1 MHKKEEKSC
10 RKEAVHEKD
19 VDFFHCKSPVLG
31 SKKWIFSG
39 DADTKVTKSSDG
51 IIGKKRSFSY
61 NDDIKTTRSSDVIIR
76 KKRVYM
82 KGASQLDAKEKKF
95 YDTKVILDPNAR
107 ASKKMS
113 KARGSTPSSVG
124 DGDVW
129 VEKIFRNRE
138 TGETRIFFV
147 SKLTGKKVKF
157 EPPTGAS
164 RVMYLRQAYKSENE
178 MKASSLVIS
187 PDSKSEG
194 NVTNPISSGNHK
206 FSTCLRGHASPY
218 NFEGKEQPSS
228 SQNYSTCVRGRT
240 SPGDFEVRKQLF
252 CGVSCKSLDDQTIP
266 THKPPL

>member
-1 MHKKEEKSC
+1 MRKKEEKSC
-10 RKEAVHEKD
+10 RKKAVHGKS
-19 VDFFHCKSPVLG
+19 VDFFHCSSPVLG
-31 SKKWIFSG
+31 SKKWILCG
-39 DADTKVTKSSDG
+39 DADIKVTKSSDG
-51 IIGKKRSFSY
+51 IMRKDRFLSY
-61 NDDIKTTRSSDVIIR
+61 DDDIKTTRSSDVIIR

-82 KGASQLDAKEKKF
+82 KGTSQLDAKEKKL
-95 YDTKVILDPNAR
+95 YDLQLILDPNAR

-129 VEKIFRNRE
+129 VEKIFRNTE

-164 RVMYLRQAYKSENE
+164 RVMYLRQSYKSENE
-178 MKASSLVIS
+178 MKASSLAIS
-187 PDSKSEG
+187 HDSKSEG
-194 NVTNPISSGNHK
+194 NVTYPMSSCNQK

-218 NFEGKEQPSS
+218 DLEGKEQLSG
-228 SQNYSTCVRGRT
+228 SQNHSTCLGGDT
-240 SPGDFEVRKQLF
+240 SPFDFEGRKQRHRGL
-252 CGVSCKSLDDQTIP
+252 SCKSLDDQTIP